1 MTPLVAG
8 WLALGIPLLVC
19 GLFFLARYRPVML
32 MYLGACVIGLGYLTA
47 TGAVEDV
54 GRKLLGGSAPSAAAP
69 APAKPAPAVP
79 PPAPSEYPT
88 K

>member
-8 WLALGIPLLVC
+8 WLALGIPLLVF

-54 GRKLLGGSAPSAAAP
+54 GRKLLGTATPSATAP
-69 APAKPAPAVP
+69 ATPAPAVP

-88 K
+88 R

>member
-8 WLALGIPLLVC
+8 WLAIGIPMLIF
-19 GLFFLARYRPVML
+19 GLFFLSRYRPVLL
-32 MYLGACVIGLGYLTA
+32 MYLGACLIGLGYLTA

-54 GRKLLGGSAPSAAAP
+54 GARLLGARDKVATPGATTPSAAT
-69 APAKPAPAVP
+69 P
-79 PPAPSEYPT
+79 PLPAPSEYPT

>member
-8 WLALGIPLLVC
+8 WLAIGLPMLIF
-19 GLFFLARYRPVML
+19 GLFFLARYRPVFL
-32 MYLGACVIGLGYLTA
+32 MYVGACVIGLGYLTA
-47 TGAVEDV
+47 TGAVEDL
-54 GRKLLGGSAPSAAAP
+54 GAKLLGAAAEKSAAPSSLSKSAI
-69 APAKPAPAVP
+69 P